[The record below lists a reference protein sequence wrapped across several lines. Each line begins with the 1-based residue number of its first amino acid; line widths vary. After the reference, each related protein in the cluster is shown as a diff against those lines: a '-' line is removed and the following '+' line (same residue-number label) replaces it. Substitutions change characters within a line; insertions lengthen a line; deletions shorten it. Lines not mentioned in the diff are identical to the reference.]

1 MRSQEII
8 SAPDLKQHTCKD
20 IIHIYLLEEKASTV
34 QKLTE
39 FESQGMDKETKIH
52 SVFITTCLDFL

>member
-20 IIHIYLLEEKASTV
+20 IIHIYLLEEKVSTV

-39 FESQGMDKETKIH
+39 FESQGMDKEPKIH
-52 SVFITTCLDFL
+52 SVL